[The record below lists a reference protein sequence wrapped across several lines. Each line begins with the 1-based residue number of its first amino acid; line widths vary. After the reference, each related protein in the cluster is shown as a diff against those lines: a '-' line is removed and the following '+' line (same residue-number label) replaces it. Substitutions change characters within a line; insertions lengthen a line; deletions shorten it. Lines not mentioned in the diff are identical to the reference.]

1 MKKVLTVLLAI
12 AVVFTFSFGSAFAD
26 STKYEASD
34 YETKLQAQ
42 KTTVMGYLATAKAQA
57 LGLYDF
63 NDEGFTTLSNGTKP
77 ADGVI
82 SGYSK
87 DALTAAAD
95 AVIADIQDAIDDAI
109 SEQLAKDI
117 YPTSD
122 DVDKDFCENVV
133 LKDYSNKTVAEL
145 ESKTVMQAALESKM
159 EDLEKAQAPLTKKA
173 VNAKLDAVDL
183 SKYNSKDKDYFYKDG
198 VVTKVKD
205 GVVAGADKLVAA
217 DAIQAIIDDARDA
230 IADADKLKKG
240 DKDANGAEIAD
251 TNVALNAAKRL
262 GYEKAYETYKSY
274 FDIID
279 TLADEDFNDIG
290 SGTGL
295 DKALNAYVDYAYTQ
309 LPVVDKTTF
318 PKSDTT
324 VDWSNN
330 CKKDGIWED
339 FWDGT
344 TKTSKDGTLF
354 DVAIKNYKEVT
365 RSEATA
371 VYNAMKKNID
381 DSKKVVEA
389 WANAEKANKTNVP
402 SLYQTNGKDDP
413 AKFYQ
418 TLRNAMDAADTY
430 ADVVTEGNKLKAE
443 YNYGV
448 KQYDDAK
455 VEEAVKNAESFVY
468 GDLNE
473 KEFAK
478 PLAYIVESANDLNDN
493 SKGLT
498 NLLLEE
504 AKNALTKFMDAVDDA
519 AEKMFEDG
527 LNALNAK
534 GELDRTQSKPYV
546 ATAKVTK
553 KVSYGTDKTAE
564 ADLVYLQGTY
574 ADSEKADWTDTAE
587 DTLQALLAAQSYD
600 EIDSIMKKA
609 AEEFGKLLKAD
620 DRADVE
626 KAREA
631 YIAALPGFIKQNYE
645 LLDDQSDYS
654 KAYKGM
660 PTADNTPLY
669 TKGVKK
675 INDANTVDAVKAA
688 YAEAQALVTGA
699 KSDDQLKDMKKAVE
713 KKINDLPVVGKLTVD
728 DRDAVKEAYAAYA
741 EYIDLAGAE
750 EINNKITLKSKY
762 DKVNDLLADAL
773 DKEAE
778 ALLDKMD
785 AVDYASDADYPK
797 YMAYKAEA
805 KALIAKGDAL
815 QDDITD
821 VNDDEYITL
830 EAITQDKDYK
840 KIENSVN
847 LDIRQ
852 NDKDRTGAQYYNSN
866 DSRFYD
872 KEIRNAEVLL
882 TAAAKPDATAEQL
895 KAALDAYNALTLRQ
909 QLELDNNTGYYLELA
924 KRIGDKVD
932 TSVKSLKITAK
943 STAKKGS
950 ITVTWT
956 VKGSADIDGYEVW
969 KSTKHSK
976 GYKKAFTTK
985 KQTYKNTKGLKKGT
999 RYYYKVRAYKMVEG
1013 KKITSDWSN
1022 KARRVAK

>member
-63 NDEGFTTLSNGTKP
+63 NDEGFTALSNGTNP

-95 AVIADIQDAIDDAI
+95 AVIADIEDAIDDAI
-109 SEQLAKDI
+109 SDQLAKDI

-122 DVDKDFCENVV
+122 DVDKNFCEKVK

-145 ESKTVMQAALESKM
+145 ESKTEMQVALESKM

-198 VVTKVKD
+198 VVSKNTI
-205 GVVAGADKLVAA
+205 GEGESKLTAA
-217 DAIQAIIDDARDA
+217 DAVQAIIDDAKDA

-240 DKDANGAEIAD
+240 DKDANNNTIAD

-262 GYEKAYETYKSY
+262 GYEKAYEVYKSY

-290 SGTGL
+290 SGTDL
-295 DKALNAYVDYAYTQ
+295 DKALNAYVQYGYNQ
-309 LPVVDKTTF
+309 LPTVDKQTF
-318 PKSDTT
+318 PKSDAT
-324 VDWSNN
+324 VDWSDN
-330 CKKDGIWED
+330 CKTNGIWED

-365 RSEATA
+365 RSEAIA

-402 SLYQTNGKDDP
+402 SLYTSP
-413 AKFYQ
+413 EKFFQ

-430 ADVVTEGNKLKAE
+430 ADVVKEGGKLKAE

-478 PLAYIVESANDLNDN
+478 PLAYIIESANDLNDN

-504 AKNALTKFMDAVDDA
+504 AKNALTKFMDALDDA

-527 LNALNAK
+527 FEA
-534 GELDRTQSKPYV
+534 LDRNNELVRDKSGV

-553 KVSYGTDKTAE
+553 KVSYGSDKTAE

-574 ADSEKADWTDTAE
+574 ANSEKADWTDTAE

-600 EIDSIMKKA
+600 EINSIMKKA
-609 AEEFGKLLKAD
+609 AEEFGKLLKED

-626 KAREA
+626 KARDA

-660 PTADNTPLY
+660 PNAEGTPLY

-699 KSDDQLKDMKKAVE
+699 KSDDQLKDMKKAIE

-728 DRDAVKEAYAAYA
+728 DRDAVKTVYA
-741 EYIDLAGAE
+741 EYADYIDLAGAE
-750 EINNKITLKSKY
+750 EINNKVTLKSKY
-762 DKVNDLLADAL
+762 DKVNELLADAL

-785 AVDYASDADYPK
+785 DVDYASDADYPK
-797 YMAYKAEA
+797 YIAYKEEA

-821 VNDDEYITL
+821 VNDDKYITL
-830 EAITQDKDYK
+830 ETVTQGKDYK

-847 LDIRQ
+847 LDF
-852 NDKDRTGAQYYNSN
+852 NYNN
-866 DSRFYD
+866 TDSRFYD
-872 KEIRNAEVLL
+872 KEIRNAETLL
-882 TAAAKPDATAEQL
+882 IAAAKPDATAEQM

-909 QLELDNNTGYYLELA
+909 QLKLDNNTGYYLELA
-924 KRIGDKVD
+924 KRIADKVD
-932 TSVKSLKITAK
+932 TTVKGLKITAK